1 MALTFKQFTLDEDHI
16 VTLGP
21 LAGPFDPAMG
31 MTMEGNDWH
40 DELNDQF
47 ADVFELPIL
56 SPDVG
61 YRRVQEIL
69 STANLNFPVLAYPHD
84 PSDGEHIYAIPT
96 TPPWFL
102 YTAYVQDEQGQYE
115 FYAEIMDEDTLNDF
129 LASDLDEEDE
139 DNPVAT

>member
-1 MALTFKQFTLDEDHI
+1 MALTFKQYSIDEDHI

-47 ADVFELPIL
+47 ADAFEFPIL
-56 SPDVG
+56 SPDIG

-69 STANLNFPVLAYPHD
+69 AGANLAFPVLTHPAD
-84 PSDGEHIYAIPT
+84 PQDGEYIYVIPT
-96 TPPWFL
+96 NPPWFL
-102 YTAYVQDEQGQYE
+102 YTAYVQDEQGRCE
-115 FYAEIMDEDTLNDF
+115 FYAEIMDENTINDF
-129 LASDLDEEDE
+129 LSANLDDEDE
-139 DNPVAT
+139 PIET